1 MATCSARLSSNQR
14 RILRTLLDQES
25 EIADQCNAYIAQLS
39 NMLNA
44 LQIMHHDDDPENHE
58 LKCNE
63 FIRMHV
69 LNGHVIT
76 KAMTNCEIPPCA
88 IQTAMDCNCICIQA
102 ACFRMVYKWIPK
114 LDVLQMKLLKIQT
127 ICEKPGSK
135 TGVVLCAEIEKT
147 VQNVLKSQTTSH

>member
-25 EIADQCNAYIAQLS
+25 EIADQCNARIAQLS

-63 FIRMHV
+63 FIRMHA
-69 LNGHVIT
+69 LNGHVIINYE
-76 KAMTNCEIPPCA
+76 MPPHA
-88 IQTAMDCNCICIQA
+88 IQTAMNCNCICIQA
-102 ACFRMVYKWIPK
+102 ACFRMVHKWIPK

-127 ICEKPGSK
+127 LCEKPGSK
-135 TGVVLCAEIEKT
+135 TGIVLCAEIEKT
-147 VQNVLKSQTTSH
+147 VQNILKSQTTSH

>member
-1 MATCSARLSSNQR
+1 MAACSARLSSNQR
-14 RILRTLLDQES
+14 RILRTLLDKES
-25 EIADQCNAYIAQLS
+25 EIVDQCNAHIAKLS

-44 LQIMHHDDDPENHE
+44 LQIMHHDDDTENHE

-63 FIRMHV
+63 FIRMHA
-69 LNGHVIT
+69 LNSHV
-76 KAMTNCEIPPCA
+76 MTNCEMVPCA
-88 IQTAMDCNCICIQA
+88 IQTAMNCNCICIQA

-127 ICEKPGSK
+127 MCEKPGSK

>member
-63 FIRMHV
+63 FIRMHAR
-69 LNGHVIT
+69 GHVI
-76 KAMTNCEIPPCA
+76 ANCEMVPCA
-88 IQTAMDCNCICIQA
+88 IQTAMNCNCICIQA

-127 ICEKPGSK
+127 MCEKHGSK
-135 TGVVLCAEIEKT
+135 TGIELCAEIEKT
-147 VQNVLKSQTTSH
+147 VKNVLKSQTTSH

>member
-63 FIRMHV
+63 FIRMHAR
-69 LNGHVIT
+69 GHV
-76 KAMTNCEIPPCA
+76 MTNYELVPCA
-88 IQTAMDCNCICIQA
+88 IQTAMNCNCICIQA

-114 LDVLQMKLLKIQT
+114 LDVLKMKLLKIQT
-127 ICEKPGSK
+127 MCEKHGSK

>member
-1 MATCSARLSSNQR
+1 MATCTARLSSTQR
-14 RILRTLLDQES
+14 RILRTLLNQES
-25 EIADQCNAYIAQLS
+25 EIADQCNACIAQLS

-44 LQIMHHDDDPENHE
+44 LQIMHHDDDPENHD

-63 FIRMHV
+63 FIRMHAR
-69 LNGHVIT
+69 GHV
-76 KAMTNCEIPPCA
+76 MTNCEIPQCA

-127 ICEKPGSK
+127 LCEKHGSK

>member
-25 EIADQCNAYIAQLS
+25 EIADQCNARIAQLS

-63 FIRMHV
+63 FIRMHA
-69 LNGHVIT
+69 LNGHVIINYE
-76 KAMTNCEIPPCA
+76 MPPHA
-88 IQTAMDCNCICIQA
+88 IQTAMNCNCICIQA
-102 ACFRMVYKWIPK
+102 ACFRMVHKWIPK

-127 ICEKPGSK
+127 LCEKPGSK
-135 TGVVLCAEIEKT
+135 TGIVLCAEIEKT

>member
-25 EIADQCNAYIAQLS
+25 EIADQCNARIAQLS

-63 FIRMHV
+63 FIRMHA
-69 LNGHVIT
+69 LNGHVIINYE
-76 KAMTNCEIPPCA
+76 MPPHA
-88 IQTAMDCNCICIQA
+88 IQTAMNCNCICIQA
-102 ACFRMVYKWIPK
+102 ACFRMVHKWIPK
-114 LDVLQMKLLKIQT
+114 LDALQMKLLKIQT
-127 ICEKPGSK
+127 MCEKPGSK

>member
-1 MATCSARLSSNQR
+1 MATCAVKLSSKQR

-25 EIADQCNAYIAQLS
+25 EIAGRCNACIAQLS

-63 FIRMHV
+63 FIRTHA
-69 LNGHVIT
+69 LNSHGTI
-76 KAMTNCEIPPCA
+76 NCELPACA
-88 IQTAMDCNCICIQA
+88 IQTAMNCNCICIQA

-127 ICEKPGSK
+127 LCEKPGSK

-147 VQNVLKSQTTSH
+147 VQNVLKSQTTPH

>member
-25 EIADQCNAYIAQLS
+25 EIADQCNARIAQLS

-63 FIRMHV
+63 FIRMHA
-69 LNGHVIT
+69 LNSHGIINYE
-76 KAMTNCEIPPCA
+76 MPQCA
-88 IQTAMDCNCICIQA
+88 IQTAMNCNCICIQA
-102 ACFRMVYKWIPK
+102 ACFRMVHKWIPK

-127 ICEKPGSK
+127 MCEKPGSK
-135 TGVVLCAEIEKT
+135 TGIVLCAEIEKT